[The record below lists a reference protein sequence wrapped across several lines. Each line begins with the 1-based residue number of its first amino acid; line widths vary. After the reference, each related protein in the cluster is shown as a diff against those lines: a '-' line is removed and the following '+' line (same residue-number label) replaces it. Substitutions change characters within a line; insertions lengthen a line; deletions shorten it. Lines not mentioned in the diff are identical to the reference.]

1 MRIVRCSTLA
11 DALRNIVFRFDGL
24 PAFARALREGD
35 QELALPSG
43 EAVADGE
50 WVLAM
55 FEVGGE
61 RGNRDRR
68 RATASGA
75 RGIVRHPGQP
85 GALAFD
91 RRDWERL
98 VDFAEASSVRMLAAA
113 KILSE
118 PLRAAPQ
125 AVPVSSSTP
134 WPGSA
139 PASSAGPYAR
149 ILLVDDDR
157 EVCEIVGAMLEAV
170 GLAVDAVGSAE
181 DALERV
187 RRGDCDLVVLDW
199 GLPGMSGIDLCRV
212 LRKDPAH
219 AMLPVLFLSGRS
231 SSQDVVDAF
240 ACGADDFVTKPFRAP
255 ELGAR
260 IFSLLRRARMV
271 PASPG

>member
-61 RGNRDRR
+61 SDKR
-68 RATASGA
+68 RATASAA
-75 RGIVRHPGQP
+75 RGISHHPGQP
-85 GALAFD
+85 GALAFE

-118 PLRAAPQ
+118 PLRAAPH
-125 AVPVSSSTP
+125 AAPVSSSFV
-134 WPGSA
+134 WPGTA

-149 ILLVDDDR
+149 ILLVDDEP

-170 GLAVDAVGSAE
+170 GLVVDAVGSGE
-181 DALERV
+181 EGLERV
-187 RRGDCDLVVLDW
+187 RAGGCDLVVLDW
-199 GLPGMSGIDLCRV
+199 NLPGMNGVELCRV

-219 AMLPVLFLSGRS
+219 AMLPILFLSART
-231 SSQDVVDAF
+231 SSQDVVEAF
-240 ACGADDFVTKPFRAP
+240 ACGADDYVTKPFRAP

-271 PASPG
+271 PATPG